1 MSSKYSMLKK
11 AIRDRKITVGVVGL
25 GYVGLPTALALVE
38 AGIRVIGIDIDKV
51 KVRKINSANNSKK
64 FTVTTNWLEIK
75 KCKVILIAV
84 PTPITKNKTPDTSAI
99 ESAAKNIAKNLSKD
113 SLVILES
120 TTYPGTT
127 EELLRPI
134 LEKSGR
140 VTGRDFYLAYAPERI
155 DPGNKDHALT
165 DIPKIVGGIDKRS
178 TDLAATFYLTFLKN
192 VHKVSSPRVAEFTKL
207 LENIFRL
214 VNVSAINELKLL
226 ADKMNIDIWEA
237 IEAAKTKPY
246 GYMPFYPGPG
256 VGGHCIPVDP
266 FYLSWKAKEYGFFA
280 RFIELAGEIN
290 ELMPH
295 HVVTK
300 VIWALNRAKKPL
312 RGSKILV
319 LGVAYKKD
327 VDDARETPALP
338 IIKDLF
344 RKGADVSYHDPHIP
358 QFKIGSRELKSVSLS
373 KPVIKNADCVL
384 ILTDHSNVDYST
396 IAKSAKLIVDT
407 RHAIKDKLPNV
418 VNF

>member
-1 MSSKYSMLKK
+1 MSYLALKK
-11 AIRDRKITVGVVGL
+11 SIKDRRALVAVVGL
-25 GYVGLPTALALVE
+25 GYVGAPTALALAQ
-38 AGIRVIGIDIDKV
+38 AGLKVVGIDIDKA
-51 KVRKINSANNSKK
+51 KIRRLNAAHGSKK
-64 FTVTTNWLEIK
+64 FTATADWANIK
-75 KCKVILIAV
+75 KCKIILIAV
-84 PTPITKNKTPDTSAI
+84 PTPLTKNKAPDTSAI
-99 ESAAKNIAKNLSKD
+99 ESATKNIAKHLAKD

-127 EELLRPI
+127 DELVRPI
-134 LEKSGR
+134 LEKSGK
-140 VTGRDFYLAYAPERI
+140 TAGKDFYLAYAPERI
-155 DPGNKDHALT
+155 DPGNKDHAFT
-165 DIPKIVGGIDKRS
+165 EVPKIVGGVDKKS
-178 TDLAATFYLTFLKN
+178 TELAATFYLTFLKN
-192 VHKVSSPRVAEFTKL
+192 VYKVSSPRVAEFTKL

-246 GYMPFYPGPG
+246 GYMAFYPGPG

-266 FYLSWKAKEYGFFA
+266 FYLSWKAKEYRFFA

-300 VIWALNRAKKPL
+300 VIWALNRDKKAL

-327 VDDARETPALP
+327 IDDIRESPAIP
-338 IIKDLF
+338 IIKDLL
-344 RKGADVSYHDPHIP
+344 RKGADVSYHDPYIP
-358 QFKIGSRELKSVSLS
+358 QFKVGSRELKSVSLS
-373 KPVIKNADCVL
+373 KPTLKNADCVL
-384 ILTDHSNVDYST
+384 ILTDHSNLDYLA
-396 IAKSAKLIVDT
+396 IVKSAKLIVDT
-407 RHAIKDKLPNV
+407 RNAVKTPSPKVIR
-418 VNF
+418 F

>member
-1 MSSKYSMLKK
+1 MLKK
-11 AIRDRKITVGVVGL
+11 AIKDKKITVGVVGL
-25 GYVGLPTALALVE
+25 GYVGMPTALALTQ
-38 AGIRVIGIDIDKV
+38 AGVKVIGVDIDRTR
-51 KVRKINSANNSKK
+51 VRRLNRAHGSKK
-64 FTVTTNWLEIK
+64 FLATANFAEIK
-75 KCKVILIAV
+75 KCRVVLIAV
-84 PTPITKNKTPDTSAI
+84 PTPITRNKTPDVSAI
-99 ESAAKNIAKNLSKD
+99 EAAAKNIAKYLAKG

-127 EELLRPI
+127 DELVRP
-134 LEKSGR
+134 LLQKSGK
-140 VTGRDFYLAYAPERI
+140 DFYLAYAPERI
-155 DPGNKDHALT
+155 DPGNKDHAFT
-165 DIPKIVGGIDKRS
+165 EVPKIVSGVDKKS
-178 TDLAATFYLTFLKN
+178 TDLAAAFYLTFLKN
-192 VHKVSSPRVAEFTKL
+192 VYKVSSPRVAEFTKL
-207 LENIFRL
+207 LENVFRL

-226 ADKMNIDIWEA
+226 ADKMGIDIWEA

-300 VIWALNRAKKPL
+300 VIWALNRVKKPL

-327 VDDARETPALP
+327 VDDARETPATL
-338 IIKDLF
+338 IIKDLI

-358 QFKIGSRELKSVSLS
+358 QFKIDGRELKSVALS
-373 KPVIKNADCVL
+373 RAALKSADCIL
-384 ILTDHSNVDYST
+384 ILTDHSNVNYPA

-407 RHAIKDKLPNV
+407 RNTIKNKLPNV
-418 VNF
+418 IRF

>member
-1 MSSKYSMLKK
+1 MLKK
-11 AIRDRKITVGVVGL
+11 AIKDKRVTVGVVGL
-25 GYVGLPTALALVE
+25 GYVGMPTTLALTQ
-38 AGIRVIGIDIDKV
+38 AGIRVIGIDIDKAR
-51 KVRKINSANNSKK
+51 VRRLNGSHDSRRFTATANW
-64 FTVTTNWLEIK
+64 TEIK

-84 PTPITKNKTPDTSAI
+84 PTPLTKNKAPDVSAI
-99 ESAAKNIAKNLSKD
+99 ESAAKNIAKYLSKD

-127 EELLRPI
+127 EELVKPI
-134 LEKSGR
+134 LEKPGR
-140 VTGRDFYLAYAPERI
+140 VSGKDFYLAYAPERI
-155 DPGNKDHALT
+155 DPGNKFPFN
-165 DIPKIVGGIDKRS
+165 DIPKVVGGMDKKS

-192 VHKVSSPRVAEFTKL
+192 VHKVSSPRAAEFTKL

-214 VNVSAINELKLL
+214 VNVSAINELNLL
-226 ADKMNIDIWEA
+226 ADKMGIDIWEA

-256 VGGHCIPVDP
+256 IGGHCIGVDP

-300 VIWALNRAKKPL
+300 VIWALNCIKKSL

-327 VDDARETPALP
+327 IDDARESPAIP
-338 IIKDLF
+338 IIKDLL
-344 RKGADVSYHDPHIP
+344 RKGADVSYHDPFVPQIKIGNH
-358 QFKIGSRELKSVSLS
+358 QFKSAPLS
-373 KPVIKNADCVL
+373 KPLLKNADCIL
-384 ILTDHSNVDYST
+384 ILTDHSTLDYST
-396 IAKSAKLIVDT
+396 VTKSAKLIVDT
-407 RHAIKDKLPNV
+407 RHTIKEKMPNV
-418 VNF
+418 IHL